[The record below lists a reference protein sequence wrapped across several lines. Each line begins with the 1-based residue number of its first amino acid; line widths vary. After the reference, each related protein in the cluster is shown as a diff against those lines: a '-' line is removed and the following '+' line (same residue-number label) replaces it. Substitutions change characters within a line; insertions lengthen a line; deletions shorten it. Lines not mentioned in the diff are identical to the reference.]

1 MVSCT
6 LFLDL
11 CTMSMQCLEEA
22 REGMGSLGLE
32 LTLRCE
38 SSLGLGIE
46 PRFSART
53 GSSLSNWMEEVIIHT
68 KSYKTPNKTKRISV
82 EVIVELLYAHST

>member
-11 CTMSMQCLEEA
+11 CTMSMQCPEEA

-53 GSSLSNWMEEVIIHT
+53 GMDGRSDN
-68 KSYKTPNKTKRISV
+68 SYKIIQNPKQNEMDICRSD
-82 EVIVELLYAHST
+82 S